1 VYDALAT
8 GLSDLDAFAA
18 AIARLVT

>member
-1 VYDALAT
+1 VHDALAT

-18 AIARLVT
+18 AIVRLVS